1 VNLASLAPG
10 RKLANCYADPNAWAR
25 ITRMDVAAY
34 TIWQDQG
41 QWRGY
46 LRDNPD
52 HQVQGESFEELE
64 LKLRRLH
71 HDLTNRKAIGAL
83 APHRAA

>member
-1 VNLASLAPG
+1 
-10 RKLANCYADPNAWAR
+10 
-25 ITRMDVAAY
+25 MEVATY
-34 TIWQDQG
+34 NIWQDQG

-46 LRDNPD
+46 LRDYPD
-52 HQVQGESFEELE
+52 QQVQGESFEDLE

-71 HDLTNRKAIGAL
+71 HDLIDRKTSVAM